1 MSNKIKS
8 IQAREILDSRGDPT
22 IEVEVILENGLK
34 AKASVPSGASTGSF
48 EALELRDNDP
58 KRYDGK
64 GVLMAC
70 QNVNKKINQ
79 TLKGIDVTRQQE
91 IDQRMIELDGTKNK
105 SKLGAN
111 AILGVSLA
119 CCRAGAEAMNLPLYK
134 YIQESQMSNVKCQML
149 PTPMFNIFNG
159 GKHADT
165 NLDFQEFMVVPL
177 PLSLRGATRRSFA
190 KQNVDG
196 ERRSNP
202 VVNNITTGLR
212 SLSRAKRGIS
222 PAFLLKNAGLLA
234 MTTKQMIEMGT
245 EIFHSLGKVLK
256 SHGLDTDL
264 GNEGGYAPDILS
276 SEEAIELI
284 LEAIKKAGY
293 QAGKD
298 ISLATDVGA
307 STLYNKKTKKYIL
320 KADKLSLT
328 RDQLIEFYL
337 DWIKKYPIISIEDP
351 LYEDDWEGWR
361 SLMSNV
367 KCQMSN
373 VTIVGDDLFTTN
385 TERLKKGIEM
395 GAANAIIIK
404 PNQIGTLTETI
415 DCIKMAKEAGYK
427 IIVSHRSGETNDSFI
442 ADLAV
447 ASGADFIK
455 AGAPSRGERVA
466 KYNRL
471 MEIEDNLSLRGAT
484 LNPERSEG

>member
-1 MSNKIKS
+1 MSNKIKT

-22 IEVEVILENGLK
+22 IETEVSLENGIK
-34 AKASVPSGASTGSF
+34 AKASVPSGASKGAY

-58 KRYDGK
+58 KRYGGK

-79 TLKGIDVTRQQE
+79 ILRGMNVIEQQK
-91 IDQRMIELDGTKNK
+91 IDQKMIKLDGTKNK
-105 SKLGAN
+105 SGLGAN
-111 AILGVSLA
+111 AILSVSLA
-119 CCRAGAEAMNLPLYK
+119 CCRTAAEASKLPLYK
-134 YIQESQMSNVKCQML
+134 YIAKCYELSTKYYML
-149 PTPMFNIFNG
+149 PVPMFNIFNG

-165 NLDFQEFMVVPL
+165 NLDFQEFMVVPF
-177 PLSLRGATRRSFA
+177 RQKETN
-190 KQNVDG
+190 KNV
-196 ERRSNP
+196 N
-202 VVNNITTGLR
+202 
-212 SLSRAKRGIS
+212 KRG
-222 PAFLLKNAGLLA
+222 FFKE
-234 MTTKQMIEMGT
+234 MVEMGVD
-245 EIFHSLGKVLK
+245 IFHGLGNVLR

-264 GNEGGYAPDILS
+264 GNEGGYAPDILL

-284 LEAIKKAGY
+284 LEAIKKVDY
-293 QAGKD
+293 QPGKD
-298 ISLATDVGA
+298 IFLAMDTGA

-320 KADKLSLT
+320 KTDKLILN
-328 RDQLIEFYL
+328 RNQMIDFYL
-337 DWIKKYPIISIEDP
+337 NWLKKYPLFSIEDP
-351 LYEDDWEGWR
+351 FYEEDWEGWKT
-361 SLMSNV
+361 LMSKV

-373 VTIVGDDLFTTN
+373 ILIVGDDLIATN
-385 TERLKKGIEM
+385 MERLKMAKEHNLC
-395 GAANAIIIK
+395 NAVIIK

-415 DCIKMAKEAGYK
+415 NCVKLAQKAGYK

-471 MEIEDNLSLRGAT
+471 MEIENKITEINR
-484 LNPERSEG
+484 N